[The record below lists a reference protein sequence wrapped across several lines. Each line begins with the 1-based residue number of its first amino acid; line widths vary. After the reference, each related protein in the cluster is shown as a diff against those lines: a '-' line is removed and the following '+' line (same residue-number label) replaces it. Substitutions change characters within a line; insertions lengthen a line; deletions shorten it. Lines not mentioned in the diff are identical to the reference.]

1 VHVPF
6 YLDEAKQGAL
16 LADVEAAIAA
26 APLFQPCMP
35 RTGKPFSVKM
45 TNCGTL
51 GWISDRQGYRYQPT
65 HPTTGKPWPP
75 IPPLALEAWNELGR
89 YPHPP
94 EACLVNVYDLTARM
108 GLHQDRDEEDFAA
121 PVVSL
126 SLGCSC
132 IFRFG
137 AATRGGKTQ
146 SLVLASG
153 DALVLGGAA
162 RLAYHG
168 VARILPGSSN
178 LLEDKRI
185 NLTLRRVTIPP
196 RAATDAQNTRSSASP
211 LNDAKTTRSK

>member
-1 VHVPF
+1 MPF
-6 YLDEAKQGAL
+6 YLDEAEQRAL
-16 LADVEAAIAA
+16 LGLIEAAIAA
-26 APLFQPCMP
+26 APLFQPRMP

-51 GWISDRQGYRYQPT
+51 GWVSDQRGYRYQPA
-65 HPTTGKPWPP
+65 HPATGRPWPP
-75 IPPLALEAWNELGR
+75 IPPLALDAWNELGR

-94 EACLVNVYDLTARM
+94 EACLVNVYDLAARM
-108 GLHQDRDEEDFAA
+108 GFHQDRDEEDFAA

-126 SLGCSC
+126 SLGSTC

-146 SLVLASG
+146 SLELASG

-168 VARILPGSSN
+168 VARILPGTSN
-178 LLEDKRI
+178 LLADRRI
-185 NLTLRRVTIPP
+185 NLTLRRVTMQP
-196 RAATDAQNTRSSASP
+196 RAAIDAQNTSALP
-211 LNDAKTTRSK
+211 LNDATTTRSK

>member
-1 VHVPF
+1 MHVRF
-6 YLDEAKQGAL
+6 YLDEAQQRSL
-16 LADVEAAIAA
+16 LADIEAVIAA

-51 GWISDRQGYRYQPT
+51 GWVSDRQGYRYQRM
-65 HPTTGKPWPP
+65 HPETGKPWPP
-75 IPPLALEAWNELGR
+75 IPPLAREAWAELGR
-89 YPHPP
+89 YAHPP
-94 EACLVNVYDLTARM
+94 EACLVNVYDLAAHM

-126 SLGCSC
+126 SLGSTC

-146 SLVLASG
+146 SLELASG
-153 DALVLGGAA
+153 DALVLGGPA

-168 VARILPGSSN
+168 VVRILPGSSN

-185 NLTLRRVTIPP
+185 NLTLRRVTMP
-196 RAATDAQNTRSSASP
+196 RYSASQ
-211 LNDAKTTRSK
+211 LNDATTTRSK

>member
-1 VHVPF
+1 MPC
-6 YLDEAKQGAL
+6 YLDEAEQRAL

-35 RTGKPFSVKM
+35 RTGKLFSVKM

-51 GWISDRQGYRYQPT
+51 GWVSDRQGYRYQRT
-65 HPTTGKPWPP
+65 HPETGKPWPP
-75 IPPLALEAWNELGR
+75 IPPLALEAWAELGR

-94 EACLVNVYDLTARM
+94 EACLVNVYDLGARM

-126 SLGCSC
+126 SLGLTC

-146 SLVLASG
+146 SLELASG
-153 DALVLGGAA
+153 DALVLGGPA
-162 RLAYHG
+162 RLAHHG
-168 VARILPGSSN
+168 VVRILPGSSN
-178 LLEDKRI
+178 LLADRRF
-185 NLTLRRVTIPP
+185 NLTLRRVTMP
-196 RAATDAQNTRSSASP
+196 RSSASQ
-211 LNDAKTTRSK
+211 LNGAKTTRSK

>member
-89 YPHPP
+89 YPHLP

-146 SLVLASG
+146 SLELASG